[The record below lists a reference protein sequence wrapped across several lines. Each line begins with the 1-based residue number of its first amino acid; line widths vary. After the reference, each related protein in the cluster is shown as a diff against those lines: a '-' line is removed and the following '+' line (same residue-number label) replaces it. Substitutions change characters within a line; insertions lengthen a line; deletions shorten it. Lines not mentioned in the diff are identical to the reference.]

1 MELTT
6 DTPSGRPPLQRHYF
20 RAGDRVI
27 RRDGLEGQVV
37 ETTALYALVRWA
49 GELRTW
55 VEQHDPSVAILE
67 RGDSIR
73 EPEPT
78 ADSSPPFV

>member
-6 DTPSGRPPLQRHYF
+6 DAPSGRPPLQRHYF
-20 RAGDRVI
+20 RPGDRVI

-55 VEQHDPSVAILE
+55 IEQHDPAVAILQ
-67 RGDSIR
+67 RGDPIR
-73 EPEPT
+73 EPGHTP
-78 ADSSPPFV
+78 DPSPRFV

>member
-6 DTPSGRPPLQRHYF
+6 DTPSGRPPLQRHFF
-20 RAGDRVI
+20 RAGDRVV

-37 ETTALYALVRWA
+37 ETTALYALVRCA

-55 VEQHDPSVAILE
+55 VEQHDPSVGIVE
-67 RGDSIR
+67 RGAGLR

-78 ADSSPPFV
+78 TDPSPRFV